1 MATDVSI
8 RLSGSIAFL
17 RLEGDKRMNA
27 IGSHTCRALAAA
39 VGRVEHNGR
48 TRAVVVHGAG
58 RAFSAGAD
66 IEEIAGFASAADFRR
81 FIHGFTDALVLLEAS
96 PLPFVAALN
105 GLAFGG
111 GLELAMACDLRVAA
125 ADGKLGLPEAK
136 LGVLPGAGGTQRLP
150 RLVPRGVA
158 TEMLMLGRTI
168 DGARAYQL
176 GLVNQLAA
184 TPPAVLADAAA
195 LARELAAGA
204 WLVPA
209 RAKSLLR
216 ETAGSELGAGI
227 TREREVATELF
238 ATPDGQEG
246 FAAFTQRRAPAFGA
260 GQPWGQPPMNG
271 PGQPWGQP
279 S

>member
-1 MATDVSI
+1 MTMATDVSI
-8 RLSGSIAFL
+8 HLDDSVALL
-17 RLEGDKRMNA
+17 RLDGAERMNA
-27 IGSHTCRALAAA
+27 ISSHTYRALASA
-39 VGRVEHNGR
+39 VGQVGKDGQ
-48 TRAVVVHGAG
+48 TRAVVVHGSG

-66 IEEIAGFASAADFRR
+66 IEEISGFASNRDFQR
-81 FIHGFTDALVLLEAS
+81 FIHGFTDALALLES
-96 PLPFVAALN
+96 SQLPFIAAIN
-105 GLAFGG
+105 GLALGG

-125 ADGKLGLPEAK
+125 ADVKLGLPEAK

-176 GLVNQLAA
+176 GLINQLAA
-184 TPPAVLADAAA
+184 SASAVLADAVT
-195 LARELAAGA
+195 LARELSAGA

-216 ETAGSELGAGI
+216 ETTGSDLGAGI
-227 TREREVATELF
+227 DREREVATELF
-238 ATPDGQEG
+238 ATPDGREG
-246 FAAFTQRRAPAFGA
+246 FAAFTQHRAPTFAS
-260 GQPWGQPPMNG
+260 
-271 PGQPWGQP
+271 GQP

>member
-1 MATDVSI
+1 M
-8 RLSGSIAFL
+8 
-17 RLEGDKRMNA
+17 
-27 IGSHTCRALAAA
+27 
-39 VGRVEHNGR
+39 
-48 TRAVVVHGAG
+48 HGAG

-184 TPPAVLADAAA
+184 APPGGPGGCGGAGPGAGRRG
-195 LARELAAGA
+195 LAR
-204 WLVPA
+204 P
-209 RAKSLLR
+209 
-216 ETAGSELGAGI
+216 
-227 TREREVATELF
+227 
-238 ATPDGQEG
+238 
-246 FAAFTQRRAPAFGA
+246 GA
-260 GQPWGQPPMNG
+260 GQVTAAGDGRIRARRRDHPGAGGSYRAVRDAGRAGGLRRVHAAPGAGVRRGPAVGPAAHERPGPAVGPAVMNAAD
-271 PGQPWGQP
+271 QPWGRP